1 MDEDKNSNNEEEQ
14 LLNTSLSVA
23 QKQQLHYQNVSALF
37 YYYQIYMRLQNE
49 FEAQRKFFFEFLSY

>member
-37 YYYQIYMRLQNE
+37 YYYQIYMRLQN

>member
-37 YYYQIYMRLQNE
+37 YYQIYMRLQNE
-49 FEAQRKFFFEFLSY
+49 F

>member
-14 LLNTSLSVA
+14 LLNPSLSVA

-49 FEAQRKFFFEFLSY
+49 F